1 METIYDLELAEL
13 ILEELKKIY
22 SIKDKQNV
30 YRYFLSRFVCSEI
43 LTFNIVKKELS
54 NILYNY
60 DYRKKII
67 DFTLNEIG
75 ILTYSDYFIYNDVK
89 IDKYNIVP
97 NSMTNILIELE
108 HLCIDIFNRSMFFE
122 DTLLILKKIYSS
134 GKRKSNTK
142 KDSVYYKHYLIY
154 YLLLALNKEFNIN
167 DIKDSEFHKYVEFIQ
182 SMPSIKIEDKCCRYI
197 DSLNNEYNDALKID
211 EDILEKYIYKNLEII
226 EEGLIPVKRQFI
238 IRDGRIDILAKDKN
252 NIYTIIELKVE
263 NDTDLIFQCIHY
275 STQFKIEK
283 KVSKVRV
290 ITISPEYTYG
300 VLNSLKHIHKNFNIQ
315 SYVCSIK
322 VKGIKNKKIDSIKL
336 LKVI

>member
-13 ILEELKKIY
+13 ILEKLKKIY

-142 KDSVYYKHYLIY
+142 R
-154 YLLLALNKEFNIN
+154 F
-167 DIKDSEFHKYVEFIQ
+167 
-182 SMPSIKIEDKCCRYI
+182 SI
-197 DSLNNEYNDALKID
+197 L
-211 EDILEKYIYKNLEII
+211 
-226 EEGLIPVKRQFI
+226 
-238 IRDGRIDILAKDKN
+238 
-252 NIYTIIELKVE
+252 
-263 NDTDLIFQCIHY
+263 
-275 STQFKIEK
+275 
-283 KVSKVRV
+283 
-290 ITISPEYTYG
+290 
-300 VLNSLKHIHKNFNIQ
+300 
-315 SYVCSIK
+315 
-322 VKGIKNKKIDSIKL
+322 
-336 LKVI
+336 